1 MLRLQWQ
8 KVKCCVCVCV
18 IGAGSREARFE
29 DNVELYRYGLVYLAV
44 NQKEHTMAGLGDES
58 DDAVKFIRIEP
69 KRKYCC
75 LSLHLQLH
83 RWDMRCQAYEARQ
96 WKTYFEFLCDDLMR
110 RPCACMCWLLAM
122 AFQRG
127 NGNERRSVWWHAFL
141 SGVATFTSQPGLP
154 FQSNQ
159 SLLFIFGFSSIGR
172 FGISVRVL
180 TRCLHVRCLSSLV
193 RRLNDPSMTLTRTF
207 RQRQGRER

>member
-127 NGNERRSVWWHAFL
+127 NGNERRSVCSRLVACFL
-141 SGVATFTSQPGLP
+141 EWCRHFHQPTRVAIPIESKFIVYIWFFFYRPLRHFGSSPHP
-154 FQSNQ
+154 
-159 SLLFIFGFSSIGR
+159 LFACA
-172 FGISVRVL
+172 L
-180 TRCLHVRCLSSLV
+180 SLV
-193 RRLNDPSMTLTRTF
+193 AGAAT
-207 RQRQGRER
+207 E